1 MDRYLRLEVA
11 TKLGGNDGLYLL
23 VEKKIELKY
32 RTMLLEEIIKRLDN
46 IIQQNDAIYDECL
59 RLNDKCD
66 NIIKMQAQ
74 NYNAALQNGQ
84 SLESIRESSSIA
96 AYNAEVM
103 RQQYEIRNIMFLH

>member
-1 MDRYLRLEVA
+1 MITPADIENRVF
-11 TKLGGNDGLYLL
+11 KKVKIGGYDIKD
-23 VEKKIELKY
+23 VEEF
-32 RTMLLEEIIKRLDN
+32 LEELIVDYESIFKKVT
-46 IIQQNDAIYDECL
+46 E
-59 RLNDKCD
+59 LNDKCD

-84 SLESIRESSSIA
+84 SLESIRENSSIA